1 MAKLV
6 AVTACPTGIAHTFMA
21 AEALRRVADLKG
33 HDLTVETQGSEGV
46 RTPLEEQ
53 AVAQADAVILAT
65 DITVDESR
73 FHGKPLVR
81 TSTAVAIRDTE
92 RIIDEA
98 VARATLHRTTAT
110 TEAGAATPAD
120 PLRAGTEPHHGE
132 APLPLAGAPR
142 QGEQYPGTASGPAR
156 TPAPIAGAPQSQGT
170 VSGPARTPPPNGG
183 APRQGEQALGAAS
196 GSPLAGAPRQ
206 SEQAPGASTAASRTG
221 APRQSEPSRA
231 PVSTPGASRRAD
243 TSTGVSFPR
252 PHGLLTDSS
261 PPTRS
266 DAALTGP
273 PRRADPNAEPL
284 RTPPSSTP
292 AGTLVAVTACPT
304 GIAHTFMAAEALT
317 RAARAKG
324 YAIRV
329 ETQGSVGAKNTLT
342 PEEIAQADAVIIGA
356 DTHVST
362 ERFAGKRLLQ
372 TSVGEAL
379 KQADRVVEQAL
390 ALPEPADAVR
400 PSVLPTGTSVKAEP
414 AGAYKHLLT
423 GVSFMLPFVVAGG
436 LLLALSFVFG
446 IDAYKQ
452 PGTLPAALKGIGDA
466 AFALMVPALAGYLA
480 YSIADRPGLAPGFI
494 GGMLAQQ
501 LNAGF
506 LGGIAAGF
514 LAGFVARTL
523 RDRIRLPAN
532 LEGLK
537 PVLVIPLLSA
547 LIVGLLMT
555 YVIGAPVAALM
566 GALTRFLT
574 GMSGANAVLL
584 GLLLGAMVAFDT
596 GGPINKAAYAFAV
609 GLLGSNT
616 FTPMAAVMVAGMTP
630 PLGLALATVVA
641 KSRFTLQEREAGKA
655 AAVLGLAFITEGAI
669 PYAARDPLRVIP
681 SIVFGSA
688 VAGAVSMGFGCA
700 LRAPHG
706 GVFVLAIPNAVA
718 PLGPYVLA
726 LVAGTLATTL
736 ALVVLKKPLATPP
749 TP

>member
-33 HDLTVETQGSEGV
+33 HDLTVETRGAEGV

-98 VARATLHRTTAT
+98 VARATLHRTAVA
-110 TEAGAATPAD
+110 TEAGTATPTD
-120 PLRAGTEPHHGE
+120 VRSGTEPQHGE
-132 APLPLAGAPR
+132 APLPLAGASQSSGTASGPAR
-142 QGEQYPGTASGPAR
+142 TPAPLAGAAQFPGTASGPAR
-156 TPAPIAGAPQSQGT
+156 TPAPLAAPG
-170 VSGPARTPPPNGG
+170 VSTGQARTP
-183 APRQGEQALGAAS
+183 E
-196 GSPLAGAPRQ
+196 PLAGAAQSPGTASGPTRTPAPLSGAQRQ
-206 SEQAPGASTAASRTG
+206 SES
-221 APRQSEPSRA
+221 SRA
-231 PVSTPGASRRAD
+231 PLSTAGASRRAEP
-243 TSTGVSFPR
+243 STGVSFPR

-261 PPTRS
+261 GPTRS
-266 DAALTGP
+266 DAALAGT
-273 PRRADPNAEPL
+273 PRRADPTGEPL

-400 PSVLPTGTSVKAEP
+400 PAVLPTGAAVKSEP

-609 GLLGSNT
+609 GLLGSST

-726 LVAGTLATTL
+726 LIAGTLATTL
-736 ALVVLKKPLATPP
+736 ALVVLKRPLPVPP